1 MAIHITMAKIP
12 NKIFMTIVNIRHISF
27 LSPFCFFDV
36 SIIYHIMLYCN
47 YFYQIF
53 SVLTY
58 SYTIIAVA
66 TDAFRLSV
74 FPNIGIFTFVS
85 VISCISFDTP
95 FASFPI
101 TITFLLYFISYMLLS
116 VSNDV
121 TITSNLCF
129 FISFNVVSNYAV
141 SIIFTLNI
149 APIVERTTLG
159 L

>member
-1 MAIHITMAKIP
+1 MMITAMAIHIRMAKIL
-12 NKIFMTIVNIRHISF
+12 NKIFTIVIKTRHISF
-27 LSPFCFFDV
+27 SFSFLLFDV

-85 VISCISFDTP
+85 AISCISFDTP

-101 TITFLLYFISYMLLS
+101 TITFCYILYHI
-116 VSNDV
+116 
-121 TITSNLCF
+121 CF
-129 FISFNVVSNYAV
+129 FCI
-141 SIIFTLNI
+141 
-149 APIVERTTLG
+149 
-159 L
+159 

>member
-1 MAIHITMAKIP
+1 MPITMTAMAIHITMAKIL
-12 NKIFMTIVNIRHISF
+12 NMTLIIAIIIRHHIL

-85 VISCISFDTP
+85 AISCISFDTP

-101 TITFLLYFISYMLLS
+101 TITFCYILYHI
-116 VSNDV
+116 
-121 TITSNLCF
+121 CF
-129 FISFNVVSNYAV
+129 FLYL
-141 SIIFTLNI
+141 TMLQ
-149 APIVERTTLG
+149 
-159 L
+159 